1 MDLDTFKPTFLIQI
15 EGQDLSKD
23 ITQEITSFVFTDNEE
38 ELDVLELSVT
48 DRNLQFVDD
57 PLFQEGNEIVARFG
71 YVGNLSPRKKAVIK
85 DIDYDFPEN
94 GDPTIRIKA
103 YDKGFKLAGKENQK
117 VWQKPAPGILYSE
130 IAEQDRRRQRP
141 HSGGHGHQG
150 DRHLRVTQSNISDA
164 QFLKE
169 LAEKARDR
177 DGDGVSGYVFYI
189 QDDELHF
196 HPRDLDQTPLL
207 TLEYFTD
214 TKGLL
219 RSFRPSTQ
227 SQGAK
232 GAGVETKTVGVD
244 PRKKD
249 VVEHKANNATTPER
263 TALGKQTY
271 LVDGNTGEGSFK
283 EQETGQIV
291 PSFDR
296 SEGFHEEPRQEP
308 AQDRSRANSAR
319 PSCVRSRRTRPP
331 SVFPSYA
338 PRRTSRSRAWDGSF
352 PASTT
357 ATRCATAFSGAAI
370 SANSNSRRT
379 PSARGGRQVRR
390 VPGQTQRQG
399 GPANAAKRAASHG
412 DHRRGL
418 RRGHTRRRQWVISAR
433 ISTVRNSPAKARTA
447 AAIRLRSIP
456 TWSTP
461 CRRCATASANRC
473 PSPAAS
479 VATGTTRRWVA
490 RNRVFTRWAWQPT

>member
-15 EGQDLSKD
+15 EGQDLSRD

-38 ELDVLELSVT
+38 ELDVLELSIT

-57 PLFQEGNEIVARFG
+57 PLFQEGNEIVTRFG

-85 DIDYDFPEN
+85 DIDYDFPES
-94 GDPTIRIKA
+94 GDPSIRIKA

-130 IAEQDRRRQRP
+130 IAGEIATANALTP
-141 HSGGHGHQG
+141 VVTPTKGA
-150 DRHLRVTQSNISDA
+150 HLRVTQSNICDA
-164 QFLKE
+164 QFLKA

-177 DGDGVSGYVFYI
+177 DGQGVSGYVFYI

-196 HPRDLDQTPLL
+196 HPRELDQTPLL

-219 RSFRPSTQ
+219 RSFCPATQ

-263 TALGKQTY
+263 TSLGKQTY
-271 LVDGNTGEGSFK
+271 LVDGNTGEGRFK
-283 EQETGQIV
+283 EQETGQVV
-291 PSFDR
+291 PSFER

-308 AQDRSRANSAR
+308 AQDAAEGKFREAELRQVEAIAVIIGIPQLRAKKNIEVKGVGR
-319 PSCVRSRRTRPP
+319 K
-331 SVFPSYA
+331 
-338 PRRTSRSRAWDGSF
+338 
-352 PASTT
+352 
-357 ATRCATAFSGAAI
+357 FSGIYYCHSVRHSIGPGGYACELKLKKNALGKGAGDKATQAQGK
-370 SANSNSRRT
+370 SNDKQAPANPQDEPPDMVTVNADTGAVS
-379 PSARGGRQVRR
+379 
-390 VPGQTQRQG
+390 QG
-399 GPANAAKRAASHG
+399 GGNG
-412 DHRRGL
+412 
-418 RRGHTRRRQWVISAR
+418 
-433 ISTVRNSPAKARTA
+433 
-447 AAIRLRSIP
+447 
-456 TWSTP
+456 
-461 CRRCATASANRC
+461 
-473 PSPAAS
+473 
-479 VATGTTRRWVA
+479 
-490 RNRVFTRWAWQPT
+490 